1 MISKIRIFRKI
12 RLGYSNLCTLSL
24 FVHLSL
30 RLGSAEAE
38 AKTCPRVE
46 FNLMDLESV
55 GNSLFDL
62 ISKMLWE
69 SCKTVILNKLVL
81 RVYAQ

>member
-1 MISKIRIFRKI
+1 MHFILICALVLEI
-12 RLGYSNLCTLSL
+12 
-24 FVHLSL
+24 
-30 RLGSAEAE
+30 GSAEAE

-69 SCKTVILNKLVL
+69 RCKTVILNKLVL